1 MEPNTVH
8 IDRSGNAPLFTF
20 ADSFNVS
27 VHMIDRHLNEGRSGR
42 MAYVTDDEEVT
53 YAQLAERVNRAG
65 NGILAAGLTQWLPT
79 SSRFIRIIL
88 LVSMISTL
96 R

>member
-42 MAYVTDDEEVT
+42 
-53 YAQLAERVNRAG
+53 YAPHSDAG
-65 NGILAAGLTQWLPT
+65 RSYGPT
-79 SSRFIRIIL
+79 R
-88 LVSMISTL
+88 
-96 R
+96 